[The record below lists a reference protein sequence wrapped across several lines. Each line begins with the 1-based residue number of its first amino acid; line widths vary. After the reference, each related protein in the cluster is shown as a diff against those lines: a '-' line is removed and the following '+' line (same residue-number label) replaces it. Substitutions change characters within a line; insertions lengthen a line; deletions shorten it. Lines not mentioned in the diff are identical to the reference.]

1 MTMSRRT
8 ITPHRSSLHW
18 PVLSTPFHTSDIW
31 PEGIVRASVGGKCVF
46 VVAAGVRGGHAA
58 WRPRPSARR
67 ATRAGGC
74 AGQVH
79 PAHWG
84 AEVVPP
90 YSPPHRLPP
99 LLSISK
105 SSPAVSLAPQTTRS
119 LERSDPVI
127 YSIPGRTR
135 LGNTNEINPR
145 FSENSQCNW

>member
-1 MTMSRRT
+1 MCSW
-8 ITPHRSSLHW
+8 W
-18 PVLSTPFHTSDIW
+18 PLVY
-31 PEGIVRASVGGKCVF
+31 VGATLPGGLAPALAEPRETG
-46 VVAAGVRGGHAA
+46 AARGRCILLTGD
-58 WRPRPSARR
+58 
-67 ATRAGGC
+67 
-74 AGQVH
+74 
-79 PAHWG
+79 

-119 LERSDPVI
+119 LERSDPVT